1 MRIRFAV
8 AFALIGSLVGC
19 SSILDQEPTGQGP
32 AEDAIINAQ
41 GARAALAGAYAGLQS
56 DSYYGGDFVF
66 FGDLPSDNA
75 DHTGTFTSYGQA
87 DDNQFRADNATAYD
101 IWAAIYDP
109 INRVNNILLKVPA
122 LTDLDETEKNEILG
136 EAFFLRA
143 LHYHNLVKLYGD
155 VPIRLVPVNNLDE
168 AADAVRAPVAEVYTQ
183 ILSDLDQ
190 AGTLITDPDP
200 TDADTTTRATVVA
213 VSALRARVQLYRG
226 DYAAALTNADAV
238 IAAGRAL
245 APAFSDLFDAEGQ
258 DTDEDI
264 FKVLFNAQQFSLE
277 GFYYT
282 AADFDGRGELA
293 PSQNLIDAFEPDDA
307 RLAWSIF
314 VGDDVISGS
323 KWATTIGA
331 EDMHVI
337 RFAEV
342 LLIRAEALA
351 RQNDLVGAVDTY
363 NQLRARAG
371 LAAHTL
377 GAEVTTQADVL
388 AAIELERRRELAFEG
403 DRWPDLVRTGRAV
416 EVLGIPEFQ
425 TLFPIPQAE
434 IDVAPGL
441 TQNPGY

>member
-1 MRIRFAV
+1 MRIRFAL

-19 SSILDQEPTGQGP
+19 NSILDQEPTGQGP
-32 AEDAIINAQ
+32 AEDAIIDAQ
-41 GARAALAGAYAGLQS
+41 GAHAALAGAYAGLQS
-56 DSYYGGDFVF
+56 DSYYGADFVF
-66 FGDLPSDNA
+66 FGDLPTDNA

-87 DDNQFRADNATAYD
+87 DANQLRADNATVYD

-136 EAFFLRA
+136 EAYFLRA
-143 LHYHNLVKLYGD
+143 LHYHNLVKFYGD

-183 ILSDLDQ
+183 ILSDLEQ
-190 AGTLITDPDP
+190 AGALITNEEV
-200 TDADTTTRATVVA
+200 TTQANVTA
-213 VSALRARVQLYRG
+213 VHALRARVQLYRG
-226 DYAAALTNADAV
+226 DYAAALTEADAV
-238 IAAGRAL
+238 VAAGRDL

-258 DTDEDI
+258 ETDEDI
-264 FKVLFNAQQFSLE
+264 FKVTFNAQQFSLE

-293 PSQNLIDAFEPDDA
+293 PSQNLIDAYEPDDA

-314 VGDDVISGS
+314 VGDGVISGS

-363 NQLRARAG
+363 NRLRVRALLDG
-371 LAAHTL
+371 HTL
-377 GAEVTTQADVL
+377 GTEVTTQADVL

-416 EVLGIPEFQ
+416 EVLGIPDFQ

-434 IDVAPGL
+434 IDVAPRL